1 MSDLISRKK
10 ICDYIKGKINPY
22 GKPFEGTA
30 YELGL
35 KIMRYID
42 AMDSAYSVDK
52 VIEELNKLDVK
63 AIKRYKGGTFGDYE
77 GTDYYIKK
85 SDAIEIVKQGGVSD
99 DISREAKQG
108 KWILDEFTAKYGNPY
123 RCSCCNIEFGDTYN
137 YCPNCGAGMK
147 KVVE

>member
-1 MSDLISRKK
+1 MNDLISRKK
-10 ICDYIKGKINPY
+10 ISGYIKMIINPY

-42 AMDSAYSVDK
+42 AMESAYDVDK
-52 VIEELNKLDVK
+52 VVEELNKLDVK

-85 SDAIEIVKQGGVSD
+85 SDAIEIVKAGVKN
-99 DISREAKQG
+99 E
-108 KWILDEFTAKYGNPY
+108 
-123 RCSCCNIEFGDTYN
+123 
-137 YCPNCGAGMK
+137 
-147 KVVE
+147 